1 MLRFKTIRIKN
12 FLSIGN
18 VEQTVEL
25 DKDPL
30 TLVLGE
36 NLDSGSSSAR
46 NGVGKSA
53 ILNAICYSIYGAA
66 LTQIKRDNL
75 INKANNKNMYV
86 VLEFEK
92 NGEHHRIERGRR
104 PNYLRWIVNNKQ
116 VTSPDTDEAE
126 GDSRWTQKEIE
137 KTIGISLALFKHIL
151 AMNTYT
157 EPFLSLPVGGQRAII
172 EELLGITLL
181 SLKAEKLKEKIK
193 ETKENIRIEEVRIQA
208 TRESNT
214 RAERQIEQ
222 VENKSIR
229 WKKHNSEKLQ
239 ETIEKLEQL
248 KHLDVEKEIENHKT
262 VAVLAE
268 LSKEIENLENSKKQI
283 VRALTNS
290 KTRLE
295 KSSKDLDLLEENK
308 CPMCKQSVKD
318 HNHESIKSDLEQ
330 KVQDLTKEVQEYTE
344 EQEKVEAV
352 LQPVTEQIAEY
363 SEVPETFYENIE
375 EAYNHRST
383 VEALQN
389 EIGRLSEEKNPHEE
403 HAENLRKESLQEIDY
418 SRINELTKLKEHQ
431 EYLLKFL
438 TSKDSFIRKR
448 IIDQNLNYLN
458 HRLSHYLQQL
468 QLPHKVKFQND
479 LSVEITELGLDFDFD
494 NLSRGERTRLILS
507 LSWAFR
513 DVFESMNSSINL
525 LFIDEL
531 IDNGLDPAG
540 VESALEVLKRISR
553 ERNKNV
559 FLISHREELMNRV
572 SQILTVVRDNGFTS
586 LQQG

>member
-1 MLRFKTIRIKN
+1 MRN

-18 VEQTVEL
+18 VEQVVDL

-36 NLDSGSSSAR
+36 NLDSGANSSR
-46 NGVGKSA
+46 NGAGKSA
-53 ILNAICYSIYGAA
+53 ILNAISYALYGAA

-75 INKANNKNMYV
+75 INKANGKNMHV
-86 VLEFEK
+86 VVEFEK
-92 NGEHHRIERGRR
+92 NGEQHRIERGRR
-104 PNYLRWIVNNKQ
+104 PNYLKWLVNNKQ

-137 KTIGISLALFKHIL
+137 RCIGISPVLFKHIL

-157 EPFLSLPVGGQRAII
+157 EPFLSLPVGNQRAII

-181 SLKAEKLKEKIK
+181 SQKADKLKEKIRD
-193 ETKENIRIEEVRIQA
+193 TKEKVKEEEIRIQV
-208 TRESNT
+208 TRESNSRT
-214 RAERQIEQ
+214 ERE
-222 VENKSIR
+222 
-229 WKKHNSEKLQ
+229 
-239 ETIEKLEQL
+239 IEKLEGKSSRWSKHNIEKLEDATESL
-248 KHLDVEKEIENHKT
+248 KKLEHLDVDVEIENHKT
-262 VAVLAE
+262 IAQLSE
-268 LSKEIENLENSKKQI
+268 LSKEIENLEKSKKQYE
-283 VRALTNS
+283 RSLKTS
-290 KTRLE
+290 KSRE
-295 KSSKDLDLLEENK
+295 EAAKNDLILLEENK

-318 HNHESIKSDLEQ
+318 HNHEDLKQGLEQ
-330 KVQDLTKEVQEYTE
+330 KIQVLTKEIEDYQQEISGIE
-344 EQEKVEAV
+344 EKLIPLMTSV
-352 LQPVTEQIAEY
+352 AEY
-363 SEVPETFYENIE
+363 GDIPETFYNNIE

-383 VEALQN
+383 VESLTREVEQ
-389 EIGRLSEEKNPHEE
+389 LSNEKNPYDEQI
-403 HAENLRKESLQEIDY
+403 ESLRENNIQEIDY
-418 SRINELTKLKEHQ
+418 TVINELTRLKEHQ
-431 EYLLKFL
+431 DYLLKFL

-458 HRLSHYLQQL
+458 HRLSYYLQHL
-468 QLPHKVKFQND
+468 QLPHSVKFLND
-479 LSVEITELGLDFDFD
+479 LSVEITELGLEFDFD

-507 LSWAFR
+507 LSWSFR
-513 DVFESMNSSINL
+513 DVFESMNAPINL

-531 IDNGLDPAG
+531 IDNGLDQAG

-572 SQILTVVRDNGFTS
+572 TQILTVVKENGFTM